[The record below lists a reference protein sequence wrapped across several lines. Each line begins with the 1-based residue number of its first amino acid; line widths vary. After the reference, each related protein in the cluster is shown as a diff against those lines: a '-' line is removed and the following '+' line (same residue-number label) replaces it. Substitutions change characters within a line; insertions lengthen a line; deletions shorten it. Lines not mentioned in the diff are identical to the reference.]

1 MTTVLLLSPSYY
13 FPEFSRRKSTE
24 SQTGIIVRDLYVIHD
39 IMDLIKC
46 NFPEL
51 RAVDSQTLP
60 RQTFI
65 QACKVVL
72 T

>member
-1 MTTVLLLSPSYY
+1 MNTYRLCTTKFVLSSGY
-13 FPEFSRRKSTE
+13 
-24 SQTGIIVRDLYVIHD
+24 GIHD
-39 IMDLIKC
+39 IMDLTKC